1 MAVGEWGIRSEVEE
15 RLVWSEVE
23 ERLVWVGEA
32 KTAAA
37 GAAVGGRPRESG
49 RR

>member
-1 MAVGEWGIRSEVEE
+1 MAVGEWGIR
-15 RLVWSEVE
+15 SEVE